1 MYAVIRKAVFLD
13 QDQIDFLESLPGTL
27 SENVRRT
34 INEFKERFISF
45 DTSASESK
53 RKEENGRTRNN

>member
-53 RKEENGRTRNN
+53 RKED